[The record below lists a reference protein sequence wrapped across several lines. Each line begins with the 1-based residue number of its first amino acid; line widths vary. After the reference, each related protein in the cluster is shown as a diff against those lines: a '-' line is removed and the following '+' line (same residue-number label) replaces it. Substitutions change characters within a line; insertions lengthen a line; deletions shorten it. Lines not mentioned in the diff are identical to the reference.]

1 MKEHVL
7 ILATTNNFLLRFEY
21 DNLKLLLGMGYTVH
35 YAANLLEP
43 VYTDD
48 RLKLHAMGV
57 RLHHIDIARSPYML
71 KANLKAL
78 FELKRIIEKY
88 NIKIIHCHT
97 PVGGVLGRL
106 SARLTG
112 KTKRPVVI
120 YTAHGFHFYKG
131 APLYNRLVF
140 YSAERA
146 LAHFTDILI
155 VINSEDL
162 AAAKR
167 LRLKKGAS
175 VYKIDGV
182 GVNLKKYKPQSDKL
196 RCRLRRVLGLRPG
209 DFFILSVG
217 ELNHNKNH
225 TDMLLAL
232 KLLKDEG
239 SLENIKYGIVGDG
252 FLKWQLVSK
261 IKELGLYSTV
271 PLYGSRLSPRAFLAA
286 ADAMAFVSKREGLG
300 MAALEALAMGVPV
313 IATDNRGTREYMQ
326 DGQNGFVVPLGDTAA
341 LAKSILTLKN
351 LSADKL
357 FKMKSCAAETALK
370 FDTLVT
376 RECMK
381 RVYNDA
387 QNRIKG

>member
-106 SARLTG
+106 SARLNG
-112 KTKRPVVI
+112 KAIRPVVI

-196 RCRLRRVLGLRPG
+196 RCRLRQVLGLRPG

-225 TDMLLAL
+225 ADMLWAL
-232 KLLKDEG
+232 KLLKDKG

-261 IKELGLYSTV
+261 IKELGLDGTV
-271 PLYGSRLSPRAFLAA
+271 TLYGSRQSPRAFLAA
-286 ADAMAFVSKREGLG
+286 ADGMAFVSKREGLG

-326 DGQNGFVVPLGDTAA
+326 NGKNGFVVPLGDTAA
-341 LAKSILTLKN
+341 LAKSILTLKS
-351 LSADKL
+351 LKADKL
-357 FKMKSCAAETALK
+357 LKMKSCAAETALR

-376 RECMK
+376 RKCMK

>member
-1 MKEHVL
+1 
-7 ILATTNNFLLRFEY
+7 
-21 DNLKLLLGMGYTVH
+21 
-35 YAANLLEP
+35 
-43 VYTDD
+43 
-48 RLKLHAMGV
+48 
-57 RLHHIDIARSPYML
+57 
-71 KANLKAL
+71 
-78 FELKRIIEKY
+78 
-88 NIKIIHCHT
+88 
-97 PVGGVLGRL
+97 
-106 SARLTG
+106 
-112 KTKRPVVI
+112 
-120 YTAHGFHFYKG
+120 
-131 APLYNRLVF
+131 
-140 YSAERA
+140 
-146 LAHFTDILI
+146 
-155 VINSEDL
+155 
-162 AAAKR
+162 
-167 LRLKKGAS
+167 
-175 VYKIDGV
+175 
-182 GVNLKKYKPQSDKL
+182 
-196 RCRLRRVLGLRPG
+196 
-209 DFFILSVG
+209 
-217 ELNHNKNH
+217 
-225 TDMLLAL
+225 MLLAL

-271 PLYGSRLSPRAFLAA
+271 TLYGSRLSPRTFLAA

-357 FKMKSCAAETALK
+357 FKMKNCATATGLK

>member
-112 KTKRPVVI
+112 KTTRPVVI

-140 YSAERA
+140 YSAERV

-271 PLYGSRLSPRAFLAA
+271 TLYGSRLSPRAFLAA

-357 FKMKSCAAETALK
+357 FKMKNCATATALK